1 MDDLLS
7 RVLDSHGGLDRWAGA
22 RTITAHLSIGGPIWA
37 AKGWAGALADQTLTV
52 DTRRERS
59 VFTPF
64 TAPDLRSVFEVGPE
78 RVTIE
83 TTDGEVVQQRT
94 HPRDAFTGFLRATPW
109 DRLHLAYFIGYANWN
124 YLTTPWLFTYPG
136 VEAHEI
142 QPWHEAGQQW
152 RRLRVTF
159 PETIAT
165 HSPEQVFYYDADG
178 MQRRMDYVTEIL
190 GSTLVAHYCGHPKT
204 VDGLVFP
211 TRRRVFRRN
220 PDGTSN
226 LNMPSITIDI
236 DDITIS

>member
-1 MDDLLS
+1 M
-7 RVLDSHGGLDRWAGA
+7 LDAHGGLDRWAGA

-37 AKGWAGALADQTLTV
+37 ANGWAGALTEQTLTV

-78 RVTIE
+78 RVTIDTSE
-83 TTDGEVVQQRT
+83 CEVVQQRT
-94 HPRDAFTGFLRATPW
+94 HPRDAFTGFLRAPW

-124 YLTTPWLFTYPG
+124 YLTTPLLLTYPG
-136 VEAHEI
+136 VMAHEI

-165 HSPEQVFYYDADG
+165 HSPEQVCSATTG
-178 MQRRMDYVTEIL
+178 PRCCTRPCARS
-190 GSTLVAHYCGHPKT
+190 STPTPRATPDSRWTSQARCSPATTTLPSPRSAANSTDWSRTYSPSSAPQCPK
-204 VDGLVFP
+204 
-211 TRRRVFRRN
+211 N
-220 PDGTSN
+220 
-226 LNMPSITIDI
+226 
-236 DDITIS
+236 

>member
-1 MDDLLS
+1 
-7 RVLDSHGGLDRWAGA
+7 
-22 RTITAHLSIGGPIWA
+22 
-37 AKGWAGALADQTLTV
+37 
-52 DTRRERS
+52 

-64 TAPDLRSVFEVGPE
+64 TAPGLRSVFEVGPE

-83 TTDGEVVQQRT
+83 TTDGDIVQQCT

-124 YLTTPWLFTYPG
+124 YLTTPLLLTYPG
-136 VEAHEI
+136 VMAHEI

-165 HSPEQVFYYDADG
+165 HNPEQVFYYDAEG